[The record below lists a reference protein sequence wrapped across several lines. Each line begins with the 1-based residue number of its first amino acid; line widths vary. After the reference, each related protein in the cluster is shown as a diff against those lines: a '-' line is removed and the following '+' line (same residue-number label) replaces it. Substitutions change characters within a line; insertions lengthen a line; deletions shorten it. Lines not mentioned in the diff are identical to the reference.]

1 MIFSKPELTKRRQE
15 LRNSATET
23 EQLLWEQ
30 LRSEKLG
37 VKFRRQHSIGNYI
50 ADFYCPSKK
59 LVIEIDGSQ
68 HYTDDGLGYD
78 KVRDEF
84 IGSLRIRIIRFRN
97 KEILKDLAGVMEKI
111 KTVLSEA

>member
-68 HYTDDGLGYD
+68 HYTNEGLEYD

-84 IGSLRIRIIRFRN
+84 IGSLGIKIIRFSNR
-97 KEILKDLAGVMEKI
+97 EILEDLVGVLEKI
-111 KTVLSEA
+111 KE

>member
-59 LVIEIDGSQ
+59 LVIEM
-68 HYTDDGLGYD
+68 L
-78 KVRDEF
+78 
-84 IGSLRIRIIRFRN
+84 
-97 KEILKDLAGVMEKI
+97 
-111 KTVLSEA
+111 